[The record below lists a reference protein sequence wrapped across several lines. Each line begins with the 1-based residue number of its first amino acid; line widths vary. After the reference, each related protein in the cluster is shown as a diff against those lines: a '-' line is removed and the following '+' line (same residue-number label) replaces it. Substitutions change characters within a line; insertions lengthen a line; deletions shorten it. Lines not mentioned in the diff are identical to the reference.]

1 MVFVVMMV
9 LWIYVCHQTHQVVY
23 IKYMWPLN
31 VNTVHLKVVL
41 KLNKT
46 YKQAENKTCKERI
59 ALWYIPIGTHS
70 FRNRDYLRM
79 WFWFKL
85 CSFFSVSCW
94 FIEGKYYMKNVWIY
108 LFLCIYLSLCLH
120 NTHLVYLHIYLSIS
134 PSITYLLPQ

>member
-46 YKQAENKTCKERI
+46 YKQAENKTCKGKI
-59 ALWYIPIGTHS
+59 WYIPIGTHS
-70 FRNRDYLRM
+70 FRSRDYLRM
-79 WFWFKL
+79 WFL
-85 CSFFSVSCW
+85 IQTMLLFFLFLVGLLKGNIIW
-94 FIEGKYYMKNVWIY
+94 RIY
-108 LFLCIYLSLCLH
+108 EFTFLLCIYLSLCLH
-120 NTHLVYLHIYLSIS
+120 NTHLIYLHIYLSIS

>member
-46 YKQAENKTCKERI
+46 YKQAENKTCKGKNSS
-59 ALWYIPIGTHS
+59 LVHTY
-70 FRNRDYLRM
+70 RDT
-79 WFWFKL
+79 
-85 CSFFSVSCW
+85 
-94 FIEGKYYMKNVWIY
+94 FIQK
-108 LFLCIYLSLCLH
+108 
-120 NTHLVYLHIYLSIS
+120 
-134 PSITYLLPQ
+134 